1 MTEAFLPIF
10 SWNPWGLTGQKGSS
24 ILFSLPQ
31 RDTGGTAEMTYID
44 KLESFFAYEEDGV
57 SNLEKVRKNQK
68 VIRRLPTTDLN
79 RSFEESGSV
88 ADSKLPGAVIKDGNA
103 QW

>member
-1 MTEAFLPIF
+1 
-10 SWNPWGLTGQKGSS
+10 
-24 ILFSLPQ
+24 
-31 RDTGGTAEMTYID
+31 MTYID
-44 KLESFFAYEEDGV
+44 NLEIFFTYEEDGV

-79 RSFEESGSV
+79 RSFEESASV

>member
-1 MTEAFLPIF
+1 
-10 SWNPWGLTGQKGSS
+10 
-24 ILFSLPQ
+24 
-31 RDTGGTAEMTYID
+31 MTYAD

-88 ADSKLPGAVIKDGNA
+88 ADSKLPGAVIEDGNA